1 MCDKE
6 DKIVDYNSLENDII
20 QGQCK
25 YEDKG
30 LTPPKPTPNKEIS
43 KPTPEKNP
51 LFPSS
56 SMPPSND
63 DNNFEKYIS
72 KFIDIYIPKIFKWYF
87 GFFSKVF

>member
-1 MCDKE
+1 VCDKG

-43 KPTPEKNP
+43 KPSLNKEISKPTPEKNP

-72 KFIDIYIPKIFKWYF
+72 KFIDIHIPKIFK
-87 GFFSKVF
+87 

>member
-1 MCDKE
+1 VCDKG

-30 LTPPKPTPNKEIS
+30 LIPPKPTPNKEEIS
-43 KPTPEKNP
+43 KPKLEKNR
-51 LFPSS
+51 LFPTS
-56 SMPPSND
+56 SMPPQSND

-72 KFIDIYIPKIFKWYF
+72 KFIDIHIPKIFK
-87 GFFSKVF
+87 